1 MPQVGVG
8 GVAERL
14 EPALPEVGLDL
25 GPPDLEQRPHIGAA
39 AGRHPPQAGQAAA
52 AQEVEDHALDQ
63 VVGGVGG
70 DDRVGRRLGSSPLEE
85 LVSRSPGG
93 RLERSSGERLR
104 ATFADQAHP
113 KLVAEGGHP
122 GRVAVRAGTQRVV
135 VVGGDEVPPRVAQGQ
150 QQGGRVRS
158 AREGD
163 EEASGRAGS
172 RDPSREG
179 RCGGGWVRT
188 SDAAVMSR
196 VLYH

>member
-1 MPQVGVG
+1 M
-8 GVAERL
+8 
-14 EPALPEVGLDL
+14 D
-25 GPPDLEQRPHIGAA
+25 
-39 AGRHPPQAGQAAA
+39 
-52 AQEVEDHALDQ
+52 
-63 VVGGVGG
+63 VVS
-70 DDRVGRRLGSSPLEE
+70 GSF
-85 LVSRSPGG
+85 RA
-93 RLERSSGERLR
+93 

-122 GRVAVRAGTQRVV
+122 GRVAVRAGTELVV
-135 VVGGDEVPPRVAQGQ
+135 VMGGDKVPTRFAQGQ
-150 QQGGRVRS
+150 QQGGRVGS

-172 RDPSREG
+172 RDPGRKG